1 MIVEEDP
8 FLLDLSQLLDTPFE
22 VCAGDATPVGGGGW
36 HGKQYWSRMLPRH
49 LQDPDTPIHIKEF
62 WCLVVSA
69 KLWGEH
75 WSGRAITLF
84 CDNDAVVDTVNYKKP
99 RDPAL
104 LSLLREFFFV
114 AVTYKFIPVV
124 RKISTT
130 DNYLAD
136 HISRRFD
143 HDAASE
149 IFSKSGLINM
159 QRVMVPDKSFMMT
172 DSW

>member
-1 MIVEEDP
+1 M
-8 FLLDLSQLLDTPFE
+8 
-22 VCAGDATPVGGGGW
+22 
-36 HGKQYWSRMLPRH
+36 
-49 LQDPDTPIHIKEF
+49 
-62 WCLVVSA
+62 VSA
-69 KLWGEH
+69 KLWGED
-75 WSGRAITLF
+75 WSGRAVTLF

-124 RKISTT
+124 RKIGTKE
-130 DNYLAD
+130 NYLAD

-143 HDAASE
+143 STSAAKIFCDA
-149 IFSKSGLINM
+149 GLPDM
-159 QRVMVPDKSFMMT
+159 LRVMVPDKSFQLS